1 MEESQFPYELSQE
14 ADDDLEE
21 IFDYTLDQFGAEQA
35 IRYLSGFETIFEN
48 LCFHPATG
56 RKRDEIRK
64 GLRSISH
71 ISHVVFY
78 RILKDRIR
86 IVRVLHSGRDLQKL
100 IPPKG

>member
-1 MEESQFPYELSQE
+1 MEETQFPYELSQE
-14 ADDDLEE
+14 ADNDLEE
-21 IFDYTLDQFGAEQA
+21 IFDYTQVQFGSEQA
-35 IRYLSGFETIFEN
+35 IKYLLGFESLFEN
-48 LCFHPATG
+48 LCIHPETG
-56 RKRDEIRK
+56 RTRDEIRK